1 MIPEAIK
8 QRKWEW
14 RSKDKM
20 SIWKENLTRWEWKM
34 REDSGRDGP
43 FNTQAH
49 TLLVLS
55 AFDYGK
61 IMSNLQSSKLSCC
74 YSNKRKTGKYY

>member
-1 MIPEAIK
+1 
-8 QRKWEW
+8 
-14 RSKDKM
+14 
-20 SIWKENLTRWEWKM
+20 M
-34 REDSGRDGP
+34 REDSGRDSP

-74 YSNKRKTGKYY
+74 YSNKRKLGNIIKFYETNSGNQTRGFVLYSSMLTRFASGLN